1 MMVIDAE
8 AMLTKSSPLLAA
20 RLVDSNSSTEIDVR
34 VAIVRSVMRQSRNWR
49 NRSETK
55 QTSQVVGVE
64 HIAID
69 KL

>member
-8 AMLTKSSPLLAA
+8 AMLTKSLQLLAA

-34 VAIVRSVMRQSRNWR
+34 LAIVRSVMRQSRNWR

-55 QTSQVVGVE
+55 QTASQVVGVE
-64 HIAID
+64 HSD
-69 KL
+69 